1 MTIPLIEFDNVT
13 YSHPVPG
20 STPIP
25 ALKNI
30 NLRIE
35 DGEFIAIVGANGSG
49 KTTLA
54 RHINALL
61 QPDQGTVRVQGL
73 DSRIRTSL
81 NKIRTTVGMVFQNPE
96 DQLVSTVLE
105 EDIAFGPENL
115 GLEPAEIRRRIEE
128 ALEITGLTE
137 QRSRPPHM
145 LSAGQKQRAA
155 LAGVLA
161 MRPRC
166 VIFDETTAMLDPGG
180 RRMVRDLITRL
191 HAEGLTV
198 IVISHFMREAVA
210 ADRIVALDHGRIAF
224 DGSPRQ
230 LFARPDELQRLGL
243 DLPQAGRMGNI
254 LRPFM
259 PQLPEFTFTSKSLLD
274 ALPYYSGTKNSVIQK
289 PAVVVPLL
297 EPFLI
302 QVAHL
307 DHVYLQDTPL
317 ASRALTDVS
326 MHGSAGQ
333 VQGLIGATGSG
344 KSTLLQHLN
353 GLLLPQAGNV
363 QIGPFNL
370 NDPQTDLRSV
380 RRYAGLV
387 FQNPEFQLFEQYV
400 GDEIAYAPRLKGQTT
415 GLRQIVQEAMQA
427 VGLDFE
433 TFKDRLTF
441 TLSGGERRKVAMAS
455 ILAMQPELLLL
466 DEPTAGL
473 DPASR
478 RDTLQSLQRL
488 NAGGTTLVLSSHHM
502 EDITE
507 LSQAIT
513 VLSKGHSILE
523 GPAGQVF
530 NQTDTLESVGLEAPL
545 VVQTAAVLRTKGW
558 PLPET
563 ITRNEDLADALH
575 SLAEAQP

>member
-1 MTIPLIEFDNVT
+1 MTIPLVEFDNVS

-20 STPIP
+20 NIPIP
-25 ALKNI
+25 ALKNVH
-30 NLRIE
+30 LCIE

-61 QPDQGTVRVQGL
+61 LPDEGTVRVQGL
-73 DSRIRTSL
+73 DSRIRANL
-81 NKIRTTVGMVFQNPE
+81 AQIRTTVGMVFQSPE
-96 DQLVSTVLE
+96 DQLVATVLE

-115 GLEPAEIRRRIEE
+115 GLPPVEIRRRVEE
-128 ALEITGLTE
+128 ALATTGLTE

-145 LSAGQKQRAA
+145 LSAGQMQRAA

-180 RRMVRDLITRL
+180 RRMVRNLIARL

-210 ADRIVALDHGRIAF
+210 ADRIIALDHGRIAF
-224 DGSPRQ
+224 DGPPRQ
-230 LFARPDELQRLGL
+230 LFTHPAELQRLGL
-243 DLPQAGRMGNI
+243 DLPQAGRLVNI
-254 LRPFM
+254 LRPWL
-259 PQLPEFTFTSKSLLD
+259 PQLPQLLLTSKDLLA
-274 ALPYYSGTKNSVIQK
+274 ALPPYPEGKGPSIEQ
-289 PAVVVPLL
+289 PVVPALAQG
-297 EPFLI
+297 PFLI
-302 QVAHL
+302 EVDHL

-317 ASRALTDVS
+317 ASQALKDVS

-353 GLLLPQAGNV
+353 GLLLPQAGRV

-387 FQNPEFQLFEQYV
+387 FQNPEYQLFEQYV

-415 GLRQIVQEAMQA
+415 GLRQIVQDAMQA

-455 ILAMQPELLLL
+455 ILTMQPELLLL

-478 RDTLQSLQRL
+478 QDTLHSLQRL
-488 NAGGTTLVLSSHHM
+488 NARGTTLVLSSHHM
-502 EDITE
+502 EDIAE

-513 VLSKGHSILE
+513 VLSKGQSILE
-523 GPAGQVF
+523 GPAAQVF
-530 NQTDTLESVGLEAPL
+530 NQVGTLESVGLEAPL
-545 VVQTAAVLRTKGW
+545 VVETAAVLRAKGW
-558 PLPET
+558 PLSER
-563 ITRNEDLADALH
+563 ITHSADLVNALRP
-575 SLAEAQP
+575 LVEAHP